1 MSNKKQKGLGRGL
14 AALFG
19 DAKNDVQEKK
29 ADISD
34 SHNHKIANIS
44 DLTRNP
50 YQPRLKFD
58 EEKLKELAKSIKQ
71 NGVIQPIA
79 VRLDKFDSNKYEI
92 VAGERR
98 WLASQKAGLHEVPIV
113 VLELD
118 DRETLEI
125 AILENIQRE
134 DLTAIEEAKGYEK
147 LNKEFRY
154 DQDKIAKMMSK
165 SRSHISNTMRLLTLP
180 KDVLALIEDGLLTAG
195 QARPLIGLSNPSVIA
210 EEIVKKKLSARAVE
224 NLAKEKRTNKNNL
237 KAVDSNILEI
247 QKKIEDQLGLK
258 VIISNKKNNSGK
270 ISIEYKNLDQ
280 FELVSNLLKK

>member
-1 MSNKKQKGLGRGL
+1 
-14 AALFG
+14 
-19 DAKNDVQEKK
+19 
-29 ADISD
+29 
-34 SHNHKIANIS
+34 
-44 DLTRNP
+44 
-50 YQPRLKFD
+50 
-58 EEKLKELAKSIKQ
+58 
-71 NGVIQPIA
+71 
-79 VRLDKFDSNKYEI
+79 
-92 VAGERR
+92 
-98 WLASQKAGLHEVPIV
+98 
-113 VLELD
+113 
-118 DRETLEI
+118 
-125 AILENIQRE
+125 
-134 DLTAIEEAKGYEK
+134 
-147 LNKEFRY
+147 
-154 DQDKIAKMMSK
+154 MSK
-165 SRSHISNTMRLLTLP
+165 SRSHISNTLRLLTLP